1 MICTS
6 RAANALNI
14 RCTLPQPV
22 LTIVL
27 NGEPQSVPYSTTVAD
42 LVTGLGLVPAQVA
55 VERNRDIVPRAEYA
69 RTELREGDRLEIVT
83 FVGGG

>member
-1 MICTS
+1 M
-6 RAANALNI
+6 
-14 RCTLPQPV
+14 

-27 NGEPQSVPYSTTVAD
+27 NGETSSVPYSTTVAD
-42 LVTGLGLVPAQVA
+42 LVAGLGLVPAQVA

-69 RTELREGDRLEIVT
+69 RTELREGDHLEIVT